1 MKVAALE
8 GLLFIVG
15 EDGMDI
21 RQIEEILEISH
32 EESLELIK
40 KLCEIYDT
48 KERGLQLY
56 VLGNRLKL
64 TTKKEHSHFYK
75 KLALEESP
83 ILSQAALETLAI
95 IAYNQPITRIKID
108 EIRGISS
115 GHMLRRLISKNLIKE
130 VGKSDEAGRPTLYG
144 VTSEFLDYF
153 GLSDISEL
161 PKIETE
167 IKNQEK
173 EENLYHVRYNENNL

>member
-1 MKVAALE
+1 MKIAALE

-15 EDGMDI
+15 EEGIDVKK
-21 RQIEEILEISH
+21 IEEILEVSH
-32 EESLELIK
+32 EEVLEIIK
-40 KLCEIYDT
+40 KLCSIYDAN
-48 KERGLQLY
+48 ERGLQLY

-64 TTKKEHSHFYK
+64 TTKKEHSYFYK

-95 IAYNQPITRIKID
+95 IAYNQPITRVKID

-130 VGKSDEAGRPTLYG
+130 VGKSSEAGRPALYG

-161 PKIETE
+161 PKIKDEV
-167 IKNQEK
+167 KK
-173 EENLYHVRYNENNL
+173 EMEQDLYCARYNEKSS

>member
-1 MKVAALE
+1 MKIAALE

-21 RQIEEILEISH
+21 RQIEEVLEISH
-32 EESLELIK
+32 EEALNLIK
-40 KLCEIYDT
+40 KLCEIYES

-64 TTKKEHSHFYK
+64 TTKKEHFHFYK

-95 IAYNQPITRIKID
+95 IAYNQPITRMKID
-108 EIRGISS
+108 EVRGISS
-115 GHMLRRLISKNLIKE
+115 GHMIRRLISKNLIKE

-144 VTSEFLDYF
+144 ITNEFLDYF

-161 PKIETE
+161 PKIEE
-167 IKNQEK
+167 KIK
-173 EENLYHVRYNENNL
+173 EEREEDLYHVRYNENNF